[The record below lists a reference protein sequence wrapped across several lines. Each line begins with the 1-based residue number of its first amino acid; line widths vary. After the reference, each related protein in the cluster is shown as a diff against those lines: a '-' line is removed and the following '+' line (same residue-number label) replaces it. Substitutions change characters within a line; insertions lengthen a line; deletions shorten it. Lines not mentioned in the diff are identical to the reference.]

1 MGAEERALIT
11 DVIATG
17 ATASTVTGHRG
28 FWLETSGDN
37 GSATVTATLSLADGV
52 EHFNWCVYAFDYPPN
67 AVLQSDGTYQLRGS
81 PPFTINGD
89 IIEHSNTFGPGT
101 CITSITDATDNPEG
115 IVPAPFSAG
124 SITTAGTATFVGIA
138 SAAIVADAA
147 PASGGDGRI
156 TYLWQRSD
164 GTAST
169 TLTCSS
175 ATYALSEDSE
185 NYTTAGTYY
194 FTRYAKDGCN
204 ATFTPSG
211 GQYTLRV
218 VPDATLPPYSSTL
231 TWTVGTQIWSGAL
244 SNPVAGCVSTT
255 NFGSDYVPSN
265 AYYLKS
271 GLYSGSG
278 YLYNGK
284 CVNDRKSTLCPTP
297 WRVPTLA
304 DLVTLDKAL
313 GGTGVTGE
321 LNQPVSHAGAYVGI
335 WGGVYGG
342 VYTIQT
348 LNNAGSH
355 MVYWT
360 CETSDTAAIYILRV
374 TTANVVNVGEIR
386 QPRNGMQVRCVY

>member
-89 IIEHSNTFGPGT
+89 ITEYANTFGPGT
-101 CITSITDATDNPEG
+101 CITSITDATDNPAWSIPE
-115 IVPAPFSAG
+115 PFSAG
-124 SITTAGTATFVGIA
+124 SITTAGTATIVGIA
-138 SAAIVADAA
+138 SAAIVADAI
-147 PASGGDGRI
+147 PASGGDRNI
-156 TYLWQRSD
+156 TYQWRRSD

-169 TLTCSS
+169 TLTGSS
-175 ATYALSEDSE
+175 ATYALNEDTE

-204 ATFTPSG
+204 TTFTPSG
-211 GQYTLRV
+211 EQYTLRV
-218 VPDATLPPYSSTL
+218 VPAVDPPPNSGTL

-244 SNPVAGCVSTT
+244 SNPVAGCTQAT
-255 NFGSDYVPSN
+255 NFGSTNPPTV
-265 AYYLKS
+265 AYYRS
-271 GLYSGSG
+271 TGLYAGSG
-278 YLYNGK
+278 YLYNWK
-284 CVNDRKSTLCPTP
+284 CVNDKKSTLCPSP

-304 DLVTLDKAL
+304 DFIALDNAL
-313 GGTGVTGE
+313 GGNGTNRAESLSWVNSTYG
-321 LNQPVSHAGAYVGI
+321 NQ
-335 WGGVYGG
+335 WGSVFGG
-342 VYTIQT
+342 YLEGGT
-348 LNNAGSH
+348 LYNAGTVFS
-355 MVYWT
+355 YWGA
-360 CETSDTAAIYILRV
+360 DTYSSSMAYHLRYWEDGTISPENSTQMSRGV
-374 TTANVVNVGEIR
+374 
-386 QPRNGMQVRCVY
+386 QVRCIR